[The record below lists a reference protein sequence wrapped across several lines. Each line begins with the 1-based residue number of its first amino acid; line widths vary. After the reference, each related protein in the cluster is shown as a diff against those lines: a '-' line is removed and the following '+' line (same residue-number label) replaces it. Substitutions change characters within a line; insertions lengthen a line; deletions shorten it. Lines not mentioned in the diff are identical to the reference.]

1 MPKIIKCVA
10 LHDLPVVVGKLPPAA
25 KESKPVVAEPVMPEE
40 WRQWEQEAKA
50 VRQQAEEAL
59 SLARQQAEALL
70 ADARQAAEQLRQEA
84 RTEGMHAGYEEGY
97 QQGLAEGQAAAVQMM
112 QEQVEEA
119 AKKAEHMIEL
129 AQQEKV
135 DAVLDAERQIV
146 EVTVAVLR
154 KVLAREVEE
163 NPMVVLPIVKAALEK
178 VRDQEQVTVRIHPED
193 YDLVLQAR
201 RDLQAMLGREQAL
214 TVLADHTVAVGG
226 CVVDTPCGTV
236 DARIDAQLE
245 ALIKVL
251 QDVCP

>member
-1 MPKIIKCVA
+1 LPKIIKCVA
-10 LHDLPVVVGKLPPAA
+10 LHDLPVIVGKLPSEE
-25 KESKPVVAEPVMPEE
+25 KDNKSLEETVVPED

-50 VRQQAEEAL
+50 AREQAEERLAQ
-59 SLARQQAEALL
+59 ARQQADALL
-70 ADARQAAEQLRQEA
+70 AETRLTAEQLRQTA
-84 RTEGMHAGYEEGY
+84 REEGMQSGHQQGY
-97 QQGLAEGQAAAVQMM
+97 QQGLEEGKTAAAQLM
-112 QEQVEEA
+112 QEQVQA
-119 AKKAEHMIEL
+119 AAAKAEHMVQL
-129 AQQEKV
+129 AEQERIN
-135 DAVLDAERQIV
+135 AVLAAERQIV
-146 EVTVAVLR
+146 EVTVTVLR
-154 KVLAREVEE
+154 KVLAREIEE

-178 VRDQEQVTVRIHPED
+178 VCDQEQVTVRIHPED

-214 TVLADHTVAVGG
+214 TVLADHTVSVGG